1 MGRYV
6 INKVFAGAA
15 EAVADIQE
23 GTALLVG
30 GFGEAGVPRH
40 LIAALVERGIGQL
53 TLISN
58 NCGSSDD
65 GVGKLFKHG
74 LVCRAKVSFPLQPG
88 NNHFMDAFRRGE
100 VELEVI
106 PQGTLVGR
114 LYAAGAG
121 FAGFYTPTAVGTIL
135 AGDREVRHIDGRDCL
150 LELPL
155 RGDVALIRAA
165 VADEA
170 GNLRYRRAMRN
181 FNPVMARA
189 ATLTIAE
196 VDEIVPVGSID
207 PDDVH
212 TPGVYVDRVVK
223 VGS

>member
-1 MGRYV
+1 M
-6 INKVFAGAA
+6 INKVVAGVD
-15 EAVADIQE
+15 EAVADISS
-23 GTALLVG
+23 GAVLLVG
-30 GFGEAGVPRH
+30 GFGEAGVPRR
-40 LIAALVERGIGQL
+40 LISALVKRGVDNL

-65 GVGKLFKHG
+65 GVGELFKHG
-74 LVCRAKVSFPLQPG
+74 MVSHAKVSFPLQPG
-88 NNHFMDAFRRGE
+88 NDHFMSAYRRGE

-114 LYAAGAG
+114 LYAGGAG
-121 FAGFYTPTAVGTIL
+121 LAGFYTPTSVGTIL
-135 AGDREVRHIDGRDCL
+135 AEDREVRHIDGRDCV

-155 RGDVALIRAA
+155 RGDVALIRAS

-189 ATLTIAE
+189 AQLTIVE

-212 TPGVYVDRVVK
+212 TPGIYVHRVAK
-223 VGS
+223 VAN